1 MLLCSEEIAFIMK
14 FSSKLIE
21 DAVDAFS
28 QLPSVGKKSALRL
41 VLHMIKRDKHF
52 TDEFTQ
58 AISNLRHQ
66 IKECTVCHNLSDDDI
81 CNICKD
87 PHRVK
92 TTLCVV
98 ESIRDVMAIEE
109 TGQFSGKYHVL
120 GGVISPLEGIGL
132 DELNI
137 ETLVDRVR
145 KENIEELIM
154 AISPTIDGDT
164 TIYYITKKV
173 EDLQVKVTTLARGIS
188 FGGELE
194 YADGLT
200 LGRSITSRMPYQVNA
215 DL

>member
-1 MLLCSEEIAFIMK
+1 MK

-21 DAVDAFS
+21 DAVDVFS

-41 VLHMIKRDKHF
+41 VLHMVKRDKHF
-52 TDEFTQ
+52 TDEFTK
-58 AISNLRHQ
+58 AISDLRHN
-66 IKECTVCHNLSDDDI
+66 IKECKTCHNLSDEDL

-87 PHRVK
+87 PHRTK
-92 TTLCVV
+92 NTLCVV

-132 DELNI
+132 EELNI
-137 ETLVDRVR
+137 DTLVHRVQED
-145 KENIEELIM
+145 KIEELIM

-173 EDLQVKVTTLARGIS
+173 EPLDVKVTTLARGIS

-200 LGRSITSRMPYQVNA
+200 LGRSITSRMPYHVNS
-215 DL
+215 DI